1 MQGACFINLMNRV
14 DAAVILTPK
23 HKLDS
28 IGYGMLMGDGE
39 DELNFPNFF
48 IVVGFKRV
56 EYGEFLVPRRP
67 SVNAVGNSRAV
78 VESAVV
84 YPETRRNLRRSI
96 GVCAKSL
103 VRTVSLTK

>member
-1 MQGACFINLMNRV
+1 MNRV

-84 YPETRRNLRRSI
+84 YPETRGKLGPARSAFARNRWSERFP
-96 GVCAKSL
+96 
-103 VRTVSLTK
+103 